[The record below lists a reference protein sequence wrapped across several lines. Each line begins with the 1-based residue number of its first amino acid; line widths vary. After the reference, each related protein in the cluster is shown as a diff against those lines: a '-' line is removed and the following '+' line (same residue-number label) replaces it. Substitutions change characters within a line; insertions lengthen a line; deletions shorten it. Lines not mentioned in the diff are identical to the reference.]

1 MNAFSLYV
9 AGGKHPRHYLTAL
22 AGVFRPASVRAN
34 VGATGAVFLR
44 LSE

>member
-9 AGGKHPRHYLTAL
+9 TSSKHCRRYLTAF

-34 VGATGAVFLR
+34 VGVTGAVFLR